1 MPKIV
6 KSGQKLGKSGKNSKK
21 IKEFTTFPLFSTTF
35 PKKTNIAKLYDI
47 ISSQKKMLKSRKIH
61 KI

>member
-6 KSGQKLGKSGKNSKK
+6 KSGRKLGKSGKNSKK

-35 PKKTNIAKLYDI
+35 PKI
-47 ISSQKKMLKSRKIH
+47 LK
-61 KI
+61 

>member
-6 KSGQKLGKSGKNSKK
+6 KSGRKLGKSGKNSKK

-35 PKKTNIAKLYDI
+35 PKKQNNAKFCDIMLLTKENAEKQNNI
-47 ISSQKKMLKSRKIH
+47 RR
-61 KI
+61 

>member
-21 IKEFTTFPLFSTTF
+21 IKEFTTFP
-35 PKKTNIAKLYDI
+35 KK
-47 ISSQKKMLKSRKIH
+47 
-61 KI
+61 